1 MTAEGINI
9 CMSIIRENLAKV
21 SPKTKASMEDYLDR
35 LVSYLAKRK
44 VEAPEKFGEA
54 AV

>member
-9 CMSIIRENLAKV
+9 CMSIIKENLPKV
-21 SPKTKASMEDYLDR
+21 GSKTRTAMEDYLER
-35 LVSYLAKRK
+35 LVGYLARRK